1 MEALTWIGLD
11 VYLGKAQSMA
21 LFYKTCRSQL
31 HNHFGVLC
39 FIGAE
44 LSGNS

>member
-1 MEALTWIGLD
+1 MEVLTWIGLD
-11 VYLGKAQSMA
+11 VYRGKAQSMA
-21 LFYKTCRSQL
+21 LFFKTCRSQL
-31 HNHFGVLC
+31 NNDFGFC